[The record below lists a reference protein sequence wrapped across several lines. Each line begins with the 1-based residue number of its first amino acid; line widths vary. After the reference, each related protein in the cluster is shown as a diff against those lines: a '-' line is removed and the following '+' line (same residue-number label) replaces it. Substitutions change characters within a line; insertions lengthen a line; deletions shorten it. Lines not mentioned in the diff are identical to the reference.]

1 MSTVASRRRT
11 NSDPQVNRAIPT
23 AAVLE
28 KLAEATPRRSK
39 YYRKHPALEDAYK
52 MTNQ

>member
-28 KLAEATPRRSK
+28 KLAEATPRSK